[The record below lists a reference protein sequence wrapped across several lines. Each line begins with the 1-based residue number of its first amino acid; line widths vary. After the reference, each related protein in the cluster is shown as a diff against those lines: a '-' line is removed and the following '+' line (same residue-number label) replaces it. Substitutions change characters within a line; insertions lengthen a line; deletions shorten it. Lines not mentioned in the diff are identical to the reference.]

1 MAAPLTGPDTQ
12 SSTDQGPQVSG
23 AESETSVSM
32 RRVDAANH
40 LNNITASMPPYNHPH
55 HMFTHQQSSSGVT
68 LQQMYPT
75 LYQTVDSHLQGHYNH
90 HDQQQQQ
97 VYNTV
102 MQPSSNIH
110 HHNVESENLYQPV
123 QETGHHHG
131 YQGYT
136 QQQQQPVQDPTHHDA
151 YSEYTNLQQQS
162 YFQQVDNSYGQGEQQ
177 PVESTQVHRVVPR
190 RLPHV
195 RQRLRRRSRPTN
207 RLHNSHV
214 NSVAA
219 DVPYS
224 TREHSTAT
232 SITGKCWW
240 LVCKWALLALH
251 PLLVG
256 YKTHHIQCETT
267 ISKSKSCTFP
277 HNFWSSYEDFIHMT
291 RVGDQHH

>member
-23 AESETSVSM
+23 PESETSVSM

-102 MQPSSNIH
+102 QPSSNIH
-110 HHNVESENLYQPV
+110 HHNVESENLYQPI

-136 QQQQQPVQDPTHHDA
+136 QQQQQQPVQDPTHHDA
-151 YSEYTNLQQQS
+151 YSEYTNLQQQQS

-240 LVCKWALLALH
+240 LVCKWTLLALH

-256 YKTHHIQCETT
+256 YKTASHLVRDD
-267 ISKSKSCTFP
+267 
-277 HNFWSSYEDFIHMT
+277 N
-291 RVGDQHH
+291 